1 MNVKRL
7 CALALI
13 LLLAACLPSLVNEG
27 TDKSLAAVPA
37 TRTVEPTRAAR
48 QASSTA
54 EPTLAAQP
62 AAPAADHTTYLPAL
76 RRDMTSTAT
85 STATRTPT
93 PTSTRTPVPPS
104 GGAIV
109 ANHSVVGQFEQ
120 IPKSAIDAAA
130 AKKTLFMHQS
140 TGDIIDYSG
149 LQCLAGLHNDPPNYP
164 QECITYAENRDAG
177 RWPWYDKSN
186 LGWEIWPSPQADAMA
201 KTDQFVDLVHA
212 RAGNYQ
218 VIGMKYCYVDGW
230 NQSINVEQS
239 YYINKML
246 ALEAQYPGKIFIWAT
261 SALWRDPGTSCGTI
275 FNSCEAIAEFNRQ
288 VRAYANA
295 HNKPLYDVADIESH
309 DRNGN
314 PCTVQGY
321 EGMCADWYDN
331 SGGHPNTEG
340 AIRLAKGFWWLMA
353 RIGGWNGTSSSKP

>member
-7 CALALI
+7 CALPLV

-27 TDKSLAAVPA
+27 TGTSLAVRPA
-37 TRTVEPTRAAR
+37 TPTVEPTRAAR
-48 QASSTA
+48 PASPTA

-62 AAPAADHTTYLPAL
+62 AAPAADQNTHLPDV
-76 RRDMTSTAT
+76 RHDSTPT
-85 STATRTPT
+85 PTRTPT
-93 PTSTRTPVPPS
+93 PTPTRTPVPPS

-109 ANHSVVGQFEQ
+109 ADHSVVGQFEQ

-149 LQCLAGLHNDPPNYP
+149 LQCLAGLHNDPSNYP

-177 RWPWYDKSN
+177 RWPWYDKSKWA
-186 LGWEIWPSPQADAMA
+186 WEIWPTPLSDAME
-201 KTDQFVDLVHA
+201 KTDEFVDVVHA

-230 NQSINVEQS
+230 NQSFNVEQS

-246 ALEAQYPGKIFIWAT
+246 ALEAQYPEKTFIWAT
-261 SALWRDPGTSCGTI
+261 SALWYDPGTACGSTW
-275 FNSCEAIAEFNRQ
+275 NSCEAISEFNQQ
-288 VRAYANA
+288 VRTYARA

-314 PCTVQGY
+314 PCTVHGY

-331 SGGHPNTEG
+331 SGGHPNTVG
-340 AIRLAKGFWWLMA
+340 AIRLAKGFWWLMS
-353 RIGGWNGTSSSKP
+353 RMSGWSGTNSSKP